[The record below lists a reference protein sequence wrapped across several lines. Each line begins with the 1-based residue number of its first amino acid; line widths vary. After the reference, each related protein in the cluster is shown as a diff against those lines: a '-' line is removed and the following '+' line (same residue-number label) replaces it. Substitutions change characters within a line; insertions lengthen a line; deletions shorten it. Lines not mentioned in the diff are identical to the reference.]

1 MVGSRGSGVERAYTS
16 RWPRVGVEVVL
27 VASFVSEARRSRDGS
42 GPLPLGGCYN

>member
-1 MVGSRGSGVERAYTS
+1 MEKSVREC